1 MENKNYLIEILMVAY
16 NAENTIRSS
25 LLSIFNQTF
34 TEWRLVIIN
43 DGSTDNT
50 QKIILENCKLIK
62 TNKIQYIKLDKNL
75 GLSKRLSDYKPNT
88 KSLYLARIDAD
99 DLWMPQKLSYQL
111 SFMLNDPDLSVLG
124 SSALTKNDNQSLN
137 IGKIKCHSLFLIN
150 KFILPFKNTF
160 VHSSLLIRVSIFNQV
175 GGYSKEYKYSQD
187 YFLLMKILQI
197 GKLRSLKKTLVL
209 LKKSRNQIS
218 SKYKKEQIYYL
229 LKAQVELNYSR
240 RHIKVSE
247 ILNNFEISKFKKVI
261 KLLPLTQYIFI
272 YFLKFIKKEIILILK
287 NSYNEF
293 V

>member
-1 MENKNYLIEILMVAY
+1 
-16 NAENTIRSS
+16 
-25 LLSIFNQTF
+25 
-34 TEWRLVIIN
+34 
-43 DGSTDNT
+43 
-50 QKIILENCKLIK
+50 
-62 TNKIQYIKLDKNL
+62 
-75 GLSKRLSDYKPNT
+75 
-88 KSLYLARIDAD
+88 
-99 DLWMPQKLSYQL
+99 
-111 SFMLNDPDLSVLG
+111 
-124 SSALTKNDNQSLN
+124 
-137 IGKIKCHSLFLIN
+137 
-150 KFILPFKNTF
+150 
-160 VHSSLLIRVSIFNQV
+160 
-175 GGYSKEYKYSQD
+175 
-187 YFLLMKILQI
+187 MKILQI